1 MPKALL
7 ILLLLANTPPRTT
20 VINTSNTVVSR
31 FKAPSGYRQSLVPK
45 NSFSEW
51 LLRQQLKPMGTPTL
65 TYLGNVAR
73 TNRYTAAVL
82 NTSVGKNGLQQC
94 ADAAIRLI
102 AEYLY
107 SKKDYHALHFNFTS
121 GFNCDFIHFAEGY
134 RYQQNGTWKKLGP
147 KSYSRDTFLKY
158 LDLVFSY
165 AGTLSLEKEL
175 KPVTNAT
182 DIQVGDVFIK
192 GGSPGHC
199 FIVMNVIENKAT
211 RQKKFLLAQ
220 SFIPAQNIQ
229 IIKSDSPWFSFDEY
243 ALIPYGLL
251 VDKAYLK
258 RISFVN

>member
-7 ILLLLANTPPRTT
+7 ILLLLVATHSRVP
-20 VINTSNTVVSR
+20 VIQTGNTVAAR
-31 FKAPSGYRQSLVPK
+31 FNAPAGYKPVVVYK
-45 NSFSEW
+45 NSFGEW
-51 LLRQQLKPMGTPTL
+51 LLHQPLKPSGTPTL
-65 TYLGNVAR
+65 TYWGTVAR

-82 NTSVGKNGLQQC
+82 DVSVNKNGLQQC
-94 ADAAIRLI
+94 ADATIRLI

-107 SKKDYHALHFNFTS
+107 SKKNYQALHFNFTS

-134 RYQQNGTWKKLGP
+134 RYQQNGSWKKLAP

-158 LDLVFSY
+158 LNLVFSY

-175 KPVTNAT
+175 QPVSNAA
-182 DIQVGDVFIK
+182 DIEVGDIFIK

-199 FIVMNVIENKAT
+199 FIVMSVVQNKTT
-211 RQKKFLLAQ
+211 RQKKFLIAQ

-229 IIKSDSPWFSFDEY
+229 ILKSESPWFSLDDY

-251 VDKAYLK
+251 INKAYLK
-258 RISFVN
+258 RFSFK

>member
-147 KSYSRDTFLKY
+147 KSYSRDTF
-158 LDLVFSY
+158 
-165 AGTLSLEKEL
+165 
-175 KPVTNAT
+175 
-182 DIQVGDVFIK
+182 
-192 GGSPGHC
+192 
-199 FIVMNVIENKAT
+199 
-211 RQKKFLLAQ
+211 
-220 SFIPAQNIQ
+220 
-229 IIKSDSPWFSFDEY
+229 
-243 ALIPYGLL
+243 
-251 VDKAYLK
+251 
-258 RISFVN
+258 

>member
-7 ILLLLANTPPRTT
+7 LLLLLVTAHYRKPIIQTGTT
-20 VINTSNTVVSR
+20 VATR
-31 FKAPSGYRQSLVPK
+31 FKAPAGFSLLPASK
-45 NSFSEW
+45 HSFGEW
-51 LLRQQLKPMGTPTL
+51 LLQQPLKPAGTPTL
-65 TYLGNVAR
+65 NYSGTVAR

-82 NTSVGKNGLQQC
+82 NISVNKNGLQQC

-107 SKKDYHALHFNFTS
+107 SKKDYQALHFNFTS

-134 RYQQNGTWKKLGP
+134 RYQQKGTWKKLAS

-175 KPVTNAT
+175 YPVTNAA
-182 DIQVGDVFIK
+182 DIQVGDIFIK

-199 FIVMNVIENKAT
+199 FIVMSVAENRTT

-229 IIKSDSPWFSFDEY
+229 IIKSDSPWFSLDEY

-251 VDKAYLK
+251 INKAYLK
-258 RISFVN
+258 RFSFR